1 MGICGSKVEEEE
13 TVEQVVLTID
23 DGKRAEAVQANSF
36 SDSLKGPT
44 ATAAQVGRPAPP
56 LPQKKVEQ
64 VALATRKPK
73 EPQRKKDLFPLY
85 RDIYL

>member
-1 MGICGSKVEEEE
+1 MEEEE

-44 ATAAQVGRPAPP
+44 ATTAQVGRPAPP
-56 LPQKKVEQ
+56 F
-64 VALATRKPK
+64 APK
-73 EPQRKKDLFPLY
+73 DIYAEACPLY
-85 RDIYL
+85 LPRPQPLPRSAPVPVPPPHALME